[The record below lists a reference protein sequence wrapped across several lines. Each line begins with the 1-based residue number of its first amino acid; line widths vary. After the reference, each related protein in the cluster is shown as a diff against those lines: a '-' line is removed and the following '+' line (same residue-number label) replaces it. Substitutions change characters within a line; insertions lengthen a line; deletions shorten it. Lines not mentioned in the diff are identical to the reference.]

1 MKEKD
6 PGLLAL
12 YIGTTKL
19 VALRA
24 GFGADGALK
33 VETWQKKEPAGFDKG
48 LVRDSELATDE
59 VRELLEKTAEDT
71 EWFTRPLYGVISNPA
86 IKTYRVSSS
95 VYFPGTKVIGDLD
108 VQRVISQTRAVAT
121 IPLDEVILCSV
132 PQEYLVNDLPEVKD
146 PVGLEGRRLSV
157 TLHLFTMPIAAYQG
171 LQRLFDRLEVET
183 EFLIPKGLAS
193 ATLLL
198 KEEEKRDG
206 VLLVDI
212 GGCLTELFYYYQGT
226 LRFSKIIPW
235 GTESITDRIS
245 RHWEMPPRDARKL
258 KFEFGNLEP
267 GAASQEDTIPYMDAS
282 GRIRFKIPSAVF
294 QDEIR
299 KGLEEGLEI
308 LDIEITETKKDFP
321 HLYQL
326 VFSGGSTRM
335 NGFLELAQGR
345 LNIPVRLGFST
356 GIQAPQE
363 LAGHPGYHAILGLL
377 KYIYSPEPDARQK
390 NAKPGLV
397 SKTVNQFKG
406 WVHDYF

>member
-1 MKEKD
+1 MKEKA

-24 GFGADGALK
+24 AFGADGALR
-33 VETWQKKEPAGFDKG
+33 VENWQRKDPSGFDKW

-59 VRELLEKTAEDT
+59 IRDLLEKAAEDT
-71 EWFTRPLYGVISNPA
+71 EWFNRPLYGVISNPA

-95 VYFPGTKVIGDLD
+95 VYFPGTKVIGELD
-108 VQRVISQTRAVAT
+108 VDRVISQTRAVAT

-157 TLHLFTMPIAAYQG
+157 TLHLFTMPITAYQG

-183 EFLIPKGLAS
+183 ELLIPRGLAS

-206 VLLVDI
+206 VLLVDV

-226 LRFSKIIPW
+226 LRFSKILPW
-235 GTESITDRIS
+235 GTEAITDRIA
-245 RHWEMPPRDARKL
+245 RQWEMPPRYARKL
-258 KFEFGNLEP
+258 KSEFANLDPE
-267 GAASQEDTIPYMDAS
+267 AVSLEDVIPYTDSS

-299 KGLEEGLEI
+299 KGLEEGLGI
-308 LDIEITETKKDFP
+308 LEKEMAEMKIIFP

-335 NGFLELAQGR
+335 NGFLEMAQGR
-345 LNIPVRLGFST
+345 LNIPVRLGFSA

-377 KYIYSPEPDARQK
+377 KYIYAPEPDSGQRK
-390 NAKPGLV
+390 TKPGLV
-397 SKTVNQFKG
+397 SKAVNQFKG

>member
-12 YIGTTKL
+12 YIGTTQL

-33 VETWQKKEPAGFDKG
+33 VENWQKRDPAGFDKG

-59 VRELLEKTAEDT
+59 IRGLLEKTAEDT
-71 EWFTRPLYGVISNPA
+71 EWFNRPLYGVISNPA

-95 VYFPGTKVIGDLD
+95 VYFPGTKVISDLD
-108 VQRVISQTRAVAT
+108 VDRVISQTRAVAT

-146 PVGLEGRRLSV
+146 PVGLDGRRLSV

-183 EFLIPKGLAS
+183 EMLIPKGLAS

-206 VLLVDI
+206 VLLVDM
-212 GGCLTELFYYYQGT
+212 GGDLTEFYYYYQGT

-235 GTESITDRIS
+235 GTEAVTNRIS

-258 KFEFGNLEP
+258 KNEFGNLEP
-267 GAASQEDTIPYMDAS
+267 GASQQEDTIPYTDS
-282 GRIRFKIPSAVF
+282 TGRTRFKIPSAVF

-299 KGLEEGLEI
+299 KGLEEGFEI
-308 LDIEITETKKDFP
+308 LEKEIAETKKDFP
-321 HLYQL
+321 ELYQL

-345 LNIPVRLGFST
+345 LNIPVRLGFSS

-363 LAGHPGYHAILGLL
+363 LAGDPGYHAVLGLL
-377 KYIYSPEPDARQK
+377 KYIYSPEPDTRQK
-390 NAKPGLV
+390 NAKSGLV
-397 SKTVNQFKG
+397 SKTVKQFKG